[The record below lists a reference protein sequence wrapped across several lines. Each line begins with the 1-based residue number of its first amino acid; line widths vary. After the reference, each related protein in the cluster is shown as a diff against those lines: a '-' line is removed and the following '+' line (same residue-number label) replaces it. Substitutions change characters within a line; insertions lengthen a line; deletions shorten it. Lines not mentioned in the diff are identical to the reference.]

1 MFENTGAY
9 DYPPFRPPNEANSA
23 LIRITRG
30 CPWNKCEFCFM
41 YKHIKFEMKPL
52 EEAKEDVE
60 KARQIYGKARSIFLG
75 DSDNLVFKELPE
87 IMSYIR
93 KTFPEVERMTAYARA
108 KTILNKKME
117 FLSAVHKAG
126 LDRIHLGLESG
137 DAEVLERLNKGAT
150 PENMIDAG
158 RKAKK
163 AGFQVSFYVISGAGG
178 KDRWREHAVNSA
190 KVLNKAEPDFIRLRT
205 LTIQH
210 GTPLKEKQKRG
221 EFVVTPPLERLKE
234 VKLFIE
240 NLNLKDCF
248 LASDHL
254 TNYLWAGDSIIY
266 RGVAGELPGDK
277 KRMLEALD
285 KAIEFVGSTE
295 LEVKDSNQLYEEG
308 FITAL

>member
-1 MFENTGAY
+1 
-9 DYPPFRPPNEANSA
+9 
-23 LIRITRG
+23 
-30 CPWNKCEFCFM
+30 M

-93 KTFPEVERMTAYARA
+93 KTFPEVERVTAYARA

-126 LDRIHLGLESG
+126 LDRIHIGLESG

-190 KVLNKAEPDFIRLRT
+190 KVLNKAEPNFIRLRT

-221 EFVVTPPLERLKE
+221 EFVITPPLERLKE
-234 VKLFIE
+234 VKLFIK
-240 NLNLKDCF
+240 NLNLKGCF